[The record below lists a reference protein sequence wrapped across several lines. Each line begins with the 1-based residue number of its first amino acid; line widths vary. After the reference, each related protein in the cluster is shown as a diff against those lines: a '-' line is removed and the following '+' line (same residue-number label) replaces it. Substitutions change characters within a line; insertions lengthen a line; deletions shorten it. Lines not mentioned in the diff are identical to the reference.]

1 MKNEKILVLYDKD
14 EEYARLM
21 CEYLLGCRNLPW
33 KITAC
38 TSEADLK
45 KICIN
50 RTPSVLVT
58 TDSCYS
64 RSFEGMAAGKVVILS
79 DGRGTGTL
87 RDTEKRDFGELKMP
101 VIEKYQPADETLR
114 AILDIYAG
122 ELTDEESVSLTP
134 SAERAR
140 LIGVFSPI
148 RRCYQTTFSVLMGR
162 LLRSRGKVLYLSFEF
177 CEGCDELIPPEGARN
192 LTDLMYFIKS
202 PPSVFSIRFR
212 SMVRSIG
219 EIDYIPG
226 AVSGTDLSEIPEE
239 EWRTFLK
246 RICAIEDY
254 SYVILDLSES
264 IRGIFGILRMC
275 DRIYTLTRNDRVAKR
290 KLESYENVLAMYE
303 YSDVREKSIK
313 CSPPSVSRVPSFS
326 GDLQGGELMEYIQ
339 DQIGVI

>member
-1 MKNEKILVLYDKD
+1 MKEEKILVLYDKD

-45 KICIN
+45 KICVN
-50 RTPSVLVT
+50 RTPSLLVT
-58 TDSCYS
+58 TNSCYT
-64 RSFEGMAAGKVVILS
+64 RTLEDMGVGKLVILS
-79 DGRGTGTL
+79 DGSGTRVV
-87 RDTEKRDFGELKMP
+87 RDTEKIP
-101 VIEKYQPADETLR
+101 VIEKYRPADETLR
-114 AILDIYAG
+114 AILEIYAG
-122 ELTDEESVSLTP
+122 EITDEESVSLIP

-177 CEGCDELIPPEGARN
+177 CEGCDELIPPDGSRN
-192 LTDLMYFIKS
+192 ITDLMYFIKS

-239 EWRTFLK
+239 EWMTFLK

-290 KLESYENVLAMYE
+290 KLDSYENVLAMYE
-303 YSDVREKSIK
+303 YSDVREKSIR

-326 GDLQGGELMEYIQ
+326 GDLQGGELIEYIK

>member
-1 MKNEKILVLYDKD
+1 MKPDRILLLYDRD

-21 CEYLLGCRNLPW
+21 GEYLLGCKGLPW
-33 KITAC
+33 KIASC
-38 TSEADLK
+38 TSAADL
-45 KICIN
+45 IEIVN
-50 RTPSVLVT
+50 GRSPEVLVT
-58 TDSCYS
+58 SGASYDKCLEKLGAKHVVVLNDGTA
-64 RSFEGMAAGKVVILS
+64 GVHGAA
-79 DGRGTGTL
+79 
-87 RDTEKRDFGELKMP
+87 
-101 VIEKYQPADETLR
+101 EKYGAAEDTLKI
-114 AILDIYAG
+114 ILDICAD
-122 ELTDEESVSLTP
+122 DEDIGDAAFLKP
-134 SAERAR
+134 MKGRAK
-140 LIGVFSPI
+140 LIGVFSPV

-162 LLRSRGKVLYLSFEF
+162 LLLDRGKVLYLSFEF
-177 CEGCDELIPPEGARN
+177 CEGCDELIPPDGSRN
-192 LTDLMYFIKS
+192 ITDLMYFIKS

-290 KLESYENVLAMYE
+290 KLDSYENVLAMYE
-303 YSDVREKSIK
+303 YSDVREKSIR

-326 GDLQGGELMEYIQ
+326 GDLQGGELIEYIK